1 MILWLAS
8 YPKSGN
14 TMLRSMLS
22 AYFYSNDGNFNF
34 KLLSKFKQFPVINLF
49 EDLGVNVKDDIE
61 VIKNYI
67 KVQENFNKRHS
78 VQFCKTHSYLFN
90 FYNKYP
96 FTNLENSLG
105 VIYIVRDPRNVV
117 KSFASFFNCSDEKAS
132 NIMIEQL
139 FLGGHLNL
147 PRKDI
152 SDRTKVW
159 TGTWAS
165 NYNSWKSFK
174 DQNKYLLVKYEELIT
189 KPEKCFLRI
198 LEFVHRLGKSKFQ
211 VNQIKFENTLKTTT
225 FEYLKKKEKK
235 DGFLEAS
242 NNKRTKKKIDF
253 FDKGPGRNWKN
264 ELNINI
270 KNKIEIAFKK
280 EMVELEYL

>member
-1 MILWLAS
+1 MIIWLAS

-14 TMLRSMLS
+14 TMLRSMLAS
-22 AYFYSNDGNFNF
+22 YFYSEKGIYDYSTI
-34 KLLSKFKQFPVINLF
+34 KKITQFPSSKLF
-49 EDLGVNVKDDIE
+49 QKLGLRVDDNE
-61 VIKNYI
+61 EMIKNYI
-67 KVQENFNKRHS
+67 KAQSLINKKNS
-78 VQFCKTHSYLFN
+78 ITFLKTHSQLIHYKN
-90 FYNKYP
+90 TYP
-96 FTNLENSLG
+96 FTDLKNTLG

-117 KSFASFFNCSDEKAS
+117 LSYADFGTKTLDFYCSQ
-132 NIMIEQL
+132 MIEKNYI
-139 FLGGHLNL
+139 GGN
-147 PRKDI
+147 PTASI
-152 SDRTKVW
+152 NAANRTLVLS
-159 TGTWAS
+159 GTWAS